1 MIRRPPRSTHCI
13 SSAAS
18 DVYKRQELKIRR
30 GWTKYILRAA
40 LPEMPAALRWR
51 RDKQGFLVP
60 EEPWLKRDLVPAVQQ
75 RFRAST
81 LSKLDILN
89 DQEFLLYYDRFLSGK
104 SINSSDIARILI
116 AEIWAE
122 KVLHSSTAA
131 SPHSVSPQA
140 WQPHRLTTS
149 GRA

>member
-1 MIRRPPRSTHCI
+1 LVNFVVNLPT
-13 SSAAS
+13 
-18 DVYKRQELKIRR
+18 ELKIRR

-60 EEPWLKRDLVPAVQQ
+60 EELWLKRDLVPAIQR

-81 LSKLDILN
+81 LSELDILN
-89 DQEFLLYYDRFLSGK
+89 DREFLLYYDHFRSGK
-104 SINSSDIARILI
+104 SIISSDIARILI

-122 KVLHSSTAA
+122 KFLHSNTAA
-131 SPHSVSPQA
+131 SPHGVSPQA
-140 WQPHRLTTS
+140 WQPHRLTTW